1 MKLSLKEISIP
12 RPTMPDLLAIVVA
25 VVGAGLAAVSWNLA
39 ASKGVAQSLSTDE
52 AIIFALLQLGVC
64 SASLM
69 TLGLTASRGTIIGN
83 LASVTGLM
91 VGISGGL
98 LAATLWT
105 LA

>member
-1 MKLSLKEISIP
+1 MKLSLKELAIP

-25 VVGAGLAAVSWNLA
+25 VVGAGLAAASWNLA
-39 ASKGVAQSLSTDE
+39 ASKGVAQSLSTGE
-52 AIIFALLQLGVC
+52 AIGFALLQLGVC
-64 SASLM
+64 TASLI
-69 TLGLTASRGTIIGN
+69 TLGMTARRGTIIGN

-91 VGISGGL
+91 IGISGGL